1 MRTCRSRFSTI
12 AVIACVEH
20 VSTKTSE
27 ASVAKA
33 TAAVI
38 VKNAVGVPIA
48 IACAVR
54 ANTRM
59 NVASVV
65 KAIADATAR
74 NAASRHCVS

>member
-1 MRTCRSRFSTI
+1 
-12 AVIACVEH
+12 
-20 VSTKTSE
+20 
-27 ASVAKA
+27 
-33 TAAVI
+33 

-48 IACAVR
+48 IACAVH